1 MLRKIKLL
9 ICPLNIKL
17 MRANVDKT
25 LQFDQKGTA
34 EGMEVYLFTSAH
46 LITDLPGG
54 NADEREADVGLYD
67 WIWLVI

>member
-1 MLRKIKLL
+1 
-9 ICPLNIKL
+9 

-34 EGMEVYLFTSAH
+34 EGMEVYLCTAAH

-54 NADEREADVGLYD
+54 NVDEKETDYMIGFG
-67 WIWLVI
+67 

>member
-1 MLRKIKLL
+1 
-9 ICPLNIKL
+9 